1 MLASTDFEN
10 SYVESPMQSAFC
22 RRITALALAALT
34 LGINGCSELV
44 ADQAR
49 RSLSSFLTGVIN
61 SAVNEAIN
69 P

>member
-1 MLASTDFEN
+1 MRPASGRLA
-10 SYVESPMQSAFC
+10 V
-22 RRITALALAALT
+22 LVLT
-34 LGINGCSELV
+34 VATLWLSGCSELV

-49 RSLSSFLTGVIN
+49 RSLSSFITGVIN

>member
-1 MLASTDFEN
+1 MK
-10 SYVESPMQSAFC
+10 SAFC
-22 RRITALALAALT
+22 RRIAALALAAMT
-34 LGINGCSELV
+34 LWINGCSELV